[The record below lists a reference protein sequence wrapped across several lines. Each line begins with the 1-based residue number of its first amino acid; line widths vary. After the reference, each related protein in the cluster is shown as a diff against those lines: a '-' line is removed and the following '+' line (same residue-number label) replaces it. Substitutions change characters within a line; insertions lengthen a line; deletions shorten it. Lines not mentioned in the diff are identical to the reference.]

1 MMQFLNNI
9 FSNINIIN
17 FIYLLS
23 TLLEI
28 HLIITLLLLLFN
40 IKSTQKQRI
49 TYIICTLIISES
61 SSNILPSPFNVI
73 INYICMILTIKI
85 IFKINLIK
93 ACSSLVVT
101 AFIFGVLN
109 TLIQHPYLTICN
121 ISFNTFLSTP
131 KYRIPYLII
140 FYSLFSPILPIF
152 L

>member
-1 MMQFLNNI
+1 MIQFLNNI

-73 INYICMILTIKI
+73 INYICMILTI
-85 IFKINLIK
+85 IK
-93 ACSSLVVT
+93 
-101 AFIFGVLN
+101 
-109 TLIQHPYLTICN
+109 H
-121 ISFNTFLSTP
+121 
-131 KYRIPYLII
+131 
-140 FYSLFSPILPIF
+140 
-152 L
+152 